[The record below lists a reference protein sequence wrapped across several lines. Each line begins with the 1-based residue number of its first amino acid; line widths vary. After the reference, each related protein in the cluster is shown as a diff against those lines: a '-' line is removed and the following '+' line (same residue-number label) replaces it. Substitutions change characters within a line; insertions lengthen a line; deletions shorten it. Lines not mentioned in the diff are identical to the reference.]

1 MTLWF
6 GIALMTAAAV
16 WAVLWPLARRG
27 NELRSDSEV
36 AVYRDQLAEVERDR
50 AAGLIGESEAVGAR
64 VEVSRRLI
72 AAADA
77 QTGPPSS
84 ASSATWRRR
93 AVALVALAVLPFGAA
108 AFYLALGSP
117 SLPDQPLAPRLAASR
132 SDPSVDTLIAQV
144 EEHLSRRPEDGRGWE
159 VIAPVYLRLGR
170 FDDAVKARRNALRL
184 NGATGEREAA
194 LGEALVFAANGVV
207 TAEAKAAF
215 ERAIALDANRV
226 EARYFLGLAAEQD
239 GDYSQAAATWRAL
252 LEAAPPDAPWIDVL
266 RGALA
271 RVNPGGATGS
281 PRIDPS
287 DEQVTASRQLGPEQR
302 KAMIEGMVERLSE
315 RLHRDGA
322 DVDGWLRLVRSYLV
336 LGQPEKARAAV
347 IDARRA
353 LAGDAIKLRRLDDLL
368 RGLGL
373 EG

>member
-27 NELRSDSEV
+27 NELRSGSDV

-93 AVALVALAVLPFGAA
+93 AVALVALVVLPFGAA